1 MNGYNFTERVRKVL
15 AMAREESANLHHEY
29 VGTEHLLLGL
39 IDEREGVGATVLQNL
54 SVDLD
59 DLKFQIETTVKRGP
73 PGTRTGP
80 DLPYT
85 SRAKK
90 VLELSMN
97 QARNLNH
104 AYVGTEHLLLGLIAE
119 QKGIAAQVL
128 HDRGVT
134 LDTAVAETVRILGT
148 PMDRPLATAGEVVFA
163 EERVEFRTARRK
175 SSGQQ
180 IEPPTPILTELIPAA
195 EAVATE
201 YFSADALPIHAA
213 IALLRRG
220 EGFAIAILDRLGCD
234 RAKTLHALEEIAG
247 EARPNAAPE
256 KGAGLGPELAEFLRE
271 MYQPWKIGLGTLDL
285 LLFVLGK
292 DSVVATVFLE
302 QGIRAGQVL
311 EEGRRFSG

>member
-15 AMAREESANLHHEY
+15 AMAREESANLRHEY

-39 IDEREGVGATVLQNL
+39 IDEGRGVGATVLHNL
-54 SVDLD
+54 DVDLD
-59 DLKFQIETTVKRGP
+59 DLKYQIETTVKRGN

-90 VLELSMN
+90 VLELSMH

-128 HDRGVT
+128 IDRGVT
-134 LDTAVAETVRILGT
+134 LDTAVAETVRVLGA
-148 PMDRPLATAGEVVFA
+148 PSPVATRGD
-163 EERVEFRTARRK
+163 VEFATLDGELVEFARRK
-175 SSGQQ
+175 SSGEHF
-180 IEPPTPILTELIPAA
+180 EPPTGILAEVFRAA

-201 YFSADALPIHAA
+201 YFSSAALPLHAA

-234 RAKTLHALEEIAG
+234 RDKTLRALETLAR
-247 EARPNAAPE
+247 EAQPSAAPE
-256 KGAGLGPELAEFLRE
+256 RSAELSPQLAEFLRE

-292 DSVVATVFLE
+292 DKVVAGVFAE
-302 QGIRAGQVL
+302 QGIKPGRIL